1 MPHSEDSRDG
11 TSLETVKLVEILLK
25 KEFRYQLSIGL
36 EYPNDRIASLEC
48 HQQQPPSRPSTDAPK
63 QLAHAPVA
71 TNGFPVQ

>member
-11 TSLETVKLVEILLK
+11 TSLETIKSVEILLK

-48 HQQQPPSRPSTDAPK
+48 HQQQPPSRLSTDAPK
-63 QLAHAPVA
+63 QLARAPVA
-71 TNGFPVQ
+71 TNGFLVQ